1 MGQKVLIEN
10 ERVKVMEVTIPP
22 GGKLPKHTHPAYVAY
37 PMNPARAKITFP
49 DGSTRIVELVKGNA
63 VYSEGAT
70 HEVENIG
77 STELFNL
84 EIEIKS

>member
-37 PMNPARAKITFP
+37 PMNPAKAKITFP
-49 DGSTRIVELVKGNA
+49 DGSARIVELVKGKA
-63 VYSEGAT
+63 VYSEGDYSR
-70 HEVENIG
+70 G
-77 STELFNL
+77 GKRRFNRTL
-84 EIEIKS
+84 QLGN